1 MRAAVRN
8 NHHLQM
14 RDTEMSSP
22 LDVVTIGE
30 AMALFVASEG
40 GPLSS
45 VNQFVKRAAGA
56 ELNVAIGLSRLGHK
70 VGWVSRI
77 GKDSFG
83 QFVLDTLAAEGIDGS
98 CVEVDAWRPTG
109 MMLKTKSE
117 DGTDP
122 KTEYFRRGSA
132 ASALSVANFVAPYF
146 TGARHLHL
154 TGINPALSIEAR
166 ELSFHAARE
175 MRAAGKSIS
184 FDPNLRPALWRSQA
198 EMAETLN
205 ELASH
210 ADIVMPGFGEGK
222 ILTGKVTPE
231 EIAKF
236 YLDRGAKLVIIKLG
250 ERGAYFENSSESGI
264 VPACLV
270 ENVVDTVGAG
280 DGFAVGVVSALLE
293 GRSVGDAVARGN
305 WIGSLA
311 IQVIGDS
318 EGLPT
323 RAALEQ
329 HESTSRV

>member
-1 MRAAVRN
+1 
-8 NHHLQM
+8 M
-14 RDTEMSSP
+14 RDNEMSSP

-70 VGWVSRI
+70 VRWVSRV

-83 QFVLDTLAAEGIDGS
+83 QFVLDTLAAEKIDGT
-98 CVEVDAWRPTG
+98 CVTVDSWRPTG

-132 ASALSVANFVAPYF
+132 ASALSVQDFVPVHF
-146 TGARHLHL
+146 LTARHLHL
-154 TGINPALSIEAR
+154 TGINPALSTEAR

-184 FDPNLRPALWRSQA
+184 FDPNLRPALWRSRT
-198 EMAETLN
+198 EMTQTLN
-205 ELASH
+205 EIASL
-210 ADIVMPGFGEGK
+210 ADIVMPGLGEGT
-222 ILTGKVTPE
+222 ILTGKTTPE

-250 ERGAYFENSSESGI
+250 ERGAYFENASESGI
-264 VPACLV
+264 VPAQPV
-270 ENVVDTVGAG
+270 EKVVDTVGAG
-280 DGFAVGVVSALLE
+280 DGFAVGVISALLE
-293 GRSVGDAVARGN
+293 GRAVGDAVARGN

-318 EGLPT
+318 EGLPV
-323 RAALEQ
+323 REALEQ
-329 HESTSRV
+329 HEAAVRA